1 MNLFEK
7 SKARGISSPYAQGFM
22 AYDEVDGKIRV
33 DYEKTAKM
41 LAQDAALTT
50 AANVGIPSALVTY
63 IDPTV
68 TEILF
73 SAMNAGRLAPEVK
86 KGDWSDKYMRFNVTE
101 YSGSVTPY
109 SDHGENIASDV
120 NIESPERENF
130 VFQTV
135 IRYGDLEE
143 ATVARQRLSL
153 ASEKQKAAA
162 TILAKAHNKFYLYGV
177 AGKKTYGLLN
187 DPNLPVSASPN
198 SITIGGNTYSTW
210 ADKAGHDAANASNH
224 VYNDVLKLWNTLCA
238 NNGGNIDA
246 DSPIVLAVSNARA
259 SYLNAL
265 NTYGLS
271 AAKMLKDNF
280 PNIVI
285 VQLPELSTGAGE
297 MMYMIVPELF
307 ASQTAE
313 LAYSEKMRLSRVVPE
328 MSAFKQKAV
337 GGTWGAIIKRP
348 SLIQTMTGI

>member
-7 SKARGISSPYAQGFM
+7 SKARGISSPYAKDFM
-22 AYDEVDGKIRV
+22 AYDEVNGKIRV

-162 TILAKAHNKFYLYGV
+162 TILAA
-177 AGKKTYGLLN
+177 
-187 DPNLPVSASPN
+187 
-198 SITIGGNTYSTW
+198 
-210 ADKAGHDAANASNH
+210 
-224 VYNDVLKLWNTLCA
+224 
-238 NNGGNIDA
+238 
-246 DSPIVLAVSNARA
+246 
-259 SYLNAL
+259 
-265 NTYGLS
+265 
-271 AAKMLKDNF
+271 
-280 PNIVI
+280 
-285 VQLPELSTGAGE
+285 
-297 MMYMIVPELF
+297 
-307 ASQTAE
+307 
-313 LAYSEKMRLSRVVPE
+313 
-328 MSAFKQKAV
+328 
-337 GGTWGAIIKRP
+337 
-348 SLIQTMTGI
+348 

>member
-198 SITIGGNTYSTW
+198 SITIGGSTYSTW
-210 ADKAGHDAANASNH
+210 ADKAGNDAANASNH

-271 AAKMLKDNF
+271 AAKIDRK
-280 PNIVI
+280 
-285 VQLPELSTGAGE
+285 S
-297 MMYMIVPELF
+297 
-307 ASQTAE
+307 
-313 LAYSEKMRLSRVVPE
+313 VV
-328 MSAFKQKAV
+328 
-337 GGTWGAIIKRP
+337 
-348 SLIQTMTGI
+348 